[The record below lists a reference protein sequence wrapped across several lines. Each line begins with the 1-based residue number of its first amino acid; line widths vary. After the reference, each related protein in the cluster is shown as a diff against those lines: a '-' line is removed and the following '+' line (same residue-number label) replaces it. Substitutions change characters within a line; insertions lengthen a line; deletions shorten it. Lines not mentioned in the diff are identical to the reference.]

1 MKIQELSVKQRTV
14 ILWGTVV
21 ILGGILFFL
30 WGGNVIET
38 FKTVSLPKIPKELG
52 ESLQQTKEEF
62 TIPSFEAIEI
72 SEEVLKELQEYG
84 QSTGQ

>member
-38 FKTVSLPKIPKELG
+38 VKTTSLPAIPKELK
-52 ESLQQTKEEF
+52 ESLQETQDEF
-62 TIPSFEAIEI
+62 TFPTFEEIDIPEEI
-72 SEEVLKELQEYG
+72 LQELQEYG
-84 QSTGQ
+84 QSAR